1 MTTEDLVQFA
11 LFDHKYGSKKKLFH
25 THISCFD
32 KVTFY
37 IISVDQ
43 GASNAPHINKSCC
56 TQCQVVPFHVKIIC
70 AKFEKN
76 SLTPMGST
84 EGPKFEKM
92 GAIILHTADIIF
104 TIYYVV
110 IKRYRLIL
118 VIFLGFY
125 DSLNISTCF
134 YNHFN

>member
-1 MTTEDLVQFA
+1 
-11 LFDHKYGSKKKLFH
+11 
-25 THISCFD
+25 
-32 KVTFY
+32 
-37 IISVDQ
+37 
-43 GASNAPHINKSCC
+43 
-56 TQCQVVPFHVKIIC
+56 
-70 AKFEKN
+70 
-76 SLTPMGST
+76 MGST

-110 IKRYRLIL
+110 IKRYKLIL

-134 YNHFN
+134 YILTSTKFTSHKSKFASRIVDLQFLWFIQ